1 TAILGL
7 LIIAITLL
15 TLRDRERLTRLSTTD
30 PLTGLYNRVT
40 VRTALDRELGR
51 LARYGSPLSVLM
63 LDIDDFKTINDRFGH
78 GEGDA
83 VLKRLAGLMR
93 TATRETDCV
102 GRWGGEEFIVVL
114 AGTPYEEA
122 VRAAEKLRAAVA
134 ASDISDKRVVTVSVG
149 VAGAVPEDTQE
160 SVVSRADDAMY
171 RAKRSGKNRVEGSP

>member
-1 TAILGL
+1 
-7 LIIAITLL
+7 
-15 TLRDRERLTRLSTTD
+15 
-30 PLTGLYNRVT
+30 
-40 VRTALDRELGR
+40 
-51 LARYGSPLSVLM
+51 
-63 LDIDDFKTINDRFGH
+63 
-78 GEGDA
+78 